1 TSTQFNNLKEP
12 KKKYRF
18 ALGFGLVLTTIGVI
32 YNLNKDTTPLIKL
45 QNFISNYS
53 TSFII
58 FGVACLIYYSFKK
71 EK

>member
-1 TSTQFNNLKEP
+1 M
-12 KKKYRF
+12 
-18 ALGFGLVLTTIGVI
+18 TTIGVI
-32 YNLNKDTTPLIKL
+32 YTLNKDTTPLIKL

-58 FGVACLIYYSFKK
+58 VGVACLIYYSFKK